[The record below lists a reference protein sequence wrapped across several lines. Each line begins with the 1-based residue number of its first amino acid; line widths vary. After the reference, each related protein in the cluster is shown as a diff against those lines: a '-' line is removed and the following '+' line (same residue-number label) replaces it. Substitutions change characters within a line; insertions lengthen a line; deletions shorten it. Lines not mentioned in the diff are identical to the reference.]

1 MITIAATPPIAIPT
15 ISPVDK
21 EGLAK
26 NILKSLIVKR
36 KKKTENEKHLTRSQ
50 NK

>member
-21 EGLAK
+21 VGLAK
-26 NILKSLIVKR
+26 NNEKIVK
-36 KKKTENEKHLTRSQ
+36 L
-50 NK
+50 